1 MNAGLESILK
11 GLADGMAENR
21 QMLMEFG
28 NIQAQATAQATAQT
42 AVEAATQTFL
52 AANFHLPPNPA
63 APLLVAPQAAPPA
76 APLLAAPQAALPAAP
91 LPAAPLQELLGA
103 INDQGGQDA
112 NVRNQKLRLLSQFMF
127 FGAVKHL

>member
-21 QMLMEFG
+21 RMLMEFG
-28 NIQAQATAQATAQT
+28 NIQAQAQATAQT
-42 AVEAATQTFL
+42 AVEAAIQTFL
-52 AANFHLPPNPA
+52 AANPHLPPN
-63 APLLVAPQAAPPA
+63 PA
-76 APLLAAPQAALPAAP
+76 APLLAAPQAAPPAAP

-127 FGAVKHL
+127 FDAVKHL